1 MKIKNICS
9 KIIENE
15 IIGIDVYRITFS
27 DKYLS
32 ENLTAGQFVNV
43 CCDKTLRRPLSIA
56 DIDTENHMI
65 SLIYQIRGEGTQI
78 LSKKQKGDIID
89 VVGPLGNG
97 FDVSNV
103 KKVLIVG
110 GGIGSIPLL
119 YLARQL
125 NDADV
130 ALGFKSKSDVILEK
144 EFKLFSKNVK
154 IATDDGSYG
163 YHGYVSA
170 LAKEMIEKTEYDC
183 IYACGP
189 IIMMKLVKTIAEEN
203 NLPVY
208 LSLEERMACGIGACD
223 GCVVETED
231 NGKTE
236 YKKVCSDGPVFDGT
250 KVVLK

>member
-9 KIIENE
+9 KIIENKS
-15 IIGIDVYRITFS
+15 IGKDVFRITFS

-32 ENLTAGQFVNV
+32 ENLSAGQFVNV

-56 DIDTENHMI
+56 DVDIEKHVI
-65 SLIYQIRGEGTQI
+65 SLIYQIRGEGTKI

-97 FDVSNV
+97 FDTSND

-125 NDADV
+125 KDADV
-130 ALGFKSKSDVILEK
+130 VLGFKSKSDIILEK
-144 EFKLFSKNVK
+144 EFNDFSKNVK
-154 IATDDGSYG
+154 ISTDDGSYG
-163 YHGYVSA
+163 YHGYVSS
-170 LAKEMIEKTEYDC
+170 LVEEIINSAKYDC

-189 IIMMKLVKTIAEEN
+189 IIMMKLVKTIAEDN
-203 NLPVY
+203 NLPVF

-223 GCVVETED
+223 GCVVETID
-231 NGKTE
+231 KGKTE

>member
-9 KIIENE
+9 KIIENKS
-15 IIGIDVYRITFS
+15 IGKDVFRITFS

-56 DIDTENHMI
+56 DVDIENHVI
-65 SLIYQIRGEGTQI
+65 SLIYQIRGEGTKI
-78 LSKKQKGDIID
+78 LAKKQKGDIID

-97 FDVSNV
+97 FDTSNE

-119 YLARQL
+119 YLAKQL
-125 NDADV
+125 NDSDV
-130 ALGFKSKSDVILEK
+130 VLGFKSKSDVILEK
-144 EFKLFSKNVK
+144 EFNILSKNVK

-163 YHGYVSA
+163 YHGYVSS
-170 LAKEMIEKTEYDC
+170 LAKEMIEKVKYDC

-203 NLPVY
+203 NLPVF

-223 GCVVETED
+223 GCVVETTVD
-231 NGKTE
+231 GKKE